1 MDESIRLRMP
11 DEYPEPLYLMDKT
24 EWWDVCKKI
33 NPGLTE
39 SEYDSMWDEFQAK
52 KAIGV
57 FEAPPQ

>member
-1 MDESIRLRMP
+1 
-11 DEYPEPLYLMDKT
+11 
-24 EWWDVCKKI
+24 VCKKI